1 MSARACFPGYELAAS
16 SIAFS
21 PNPGT
26 EVRQLFVLL
35 HGVGGE
41 PEDLEPLGLALRV
54 AFPGAA
60 VLIPAG
66 FQPCGA
72 GQGNQWFS
80 GIDAGPSEGGQ
91 SLPEALPALVD
102 YVRAAQQRLRLHGK
116 DTAIAGF
123 SQGAVM
129 ALEAVHAHEGLAGRV
144 LAFAGRYA
152 RLPTRAPRTTT
163 IHLLHGADDPV
174 MPVHE
179 ARLAQNRLAQLR
191 ADATI
196 DVASRVG
203 HELHPALIQRA
214 IVRLKTCV
222 PLRSWE
228 DALQGDPAMP
238 EGTTL
243 H

>member
-1 MSARACFPGYELAAS
+1 M
-16 SIAFS
+16 
-21 PNPGT
+21 
-26 EVRQLFVLL
+26 RQLFVLL
-35 HGVGGE
+35 HGVAGV

-66 FQPCGA
+66 FAPCETES
-72 GQGNQWFS
+72 GNQWFCTQDDDGS
-80 GIDAGPSEGGQ
+80 GAPSL
-91 SLPEALPALVD
+91 SDALPALVD
-102 YVRAAQQRLRLHGK
+102 YVRAAQRRLRLRGA

-152 RLPTRAPRTTT
+152 RLPTQAPRATT

-228 DALQGDPAMP
+228 DALQVDPAMP
-238 EGTTL
+238 AGTTL